1 MNWKW
6 KISFYVLHEKCM
18 PNSTSSSDALF
29 MPGQIVH
36 ELSKASYGVFPQW
49 PVLALPVCVCVC
61 VCVCACVLRARETD
75 FMSCHMLM
83 RNLTMAKSTFTGCY
97 KAIWGIKGTGRLLD
111 CIRYLCVS
119 VLNTGKGKW
128 RTFSVE
134 PRVDLHL
141 LYYELAASISQFI
154 KSALSIS
161 PYPTESNYS
170 FISCKTPYLKKL
182 QPNVK

>member
-1 MNWKW
+1 
-6 KISFYVLHEKCM
+6 M

-36 ELSKASYGVFPQW
+36 ELSKASYGVCPQW
-49 PVLALPVCVCVC
+49 PGLAVCVCVC
-61 VCVCACVLRARETD
+61 VRERD

-134 PRVDLHL
+134 PRVVLHL
-141 LYYELAASISQFI
+141 LYYEQAASISQFI

>member
-1 MNWKW
+1 MKNVCQTQLQVQMPCLCQARLSMNWAKPVMG
-6 KISFYVLHEKCM
+6 SV
-18 PNSTSSSDALF
+18 PSD
-29 MPGQIVH
+29 
-36 ELSKASYGVFPQW
+36 LSW
-49 PVLALPVCVCVC
+49 PCVCVCVC
-61 VCVCACVLRARETD
+61 VCVRERD

-134 PRVDLHL
+134 PRVVLHL
-141 LYYELAASISQFI
+141 LYYEQAASISQFI

-161 PYPTESNYS
+161 LIPQKEK
-170 FISCKTPYLKKL
+170 FL
-182 QPNVK
+182 